1 MKKECSHGA
10 FTGVG
15 IRSLLTLNDACGDAD
30 STQLYYQCS
39 KCFAEFVTTINT
51 LTMETIKPMK
61 QIEKEEFV

>member
-1 MKKECSHGA
+1 MTECTHTADGL
-10 FTGVG
+10 FRT
-15 IRSLLTLNDACGDAD
+15 RSLLTLNDACGEAD

-39 KCFAEFVTTINT
+39 ECFAEFVVTINT